1 MMEKIIGQFIMNNK
15 GNFSLTETFTT
26 ESPYWEI
33 RNDRILYIISDRRID
48 TGEETYRKEI
58 SVCMSEEEAQKNEC
72 GCYYRILKS
81 SEEEL
86 NERRNK

>member
-33 RNDRILYIISDRRID
+33 CNDRILYIMSNRRSD
-48 TGEETYRKEI
+48 TGEATYRKEI
-58 SVCMSEEEAQKNEC
+58 PVCMTEEEARKNRC
-72 GCYYRILKS
+72 GCYYMILESNGTETGNTLK
-81 SEEEL
+81 L
-86 NERRNK
+86 